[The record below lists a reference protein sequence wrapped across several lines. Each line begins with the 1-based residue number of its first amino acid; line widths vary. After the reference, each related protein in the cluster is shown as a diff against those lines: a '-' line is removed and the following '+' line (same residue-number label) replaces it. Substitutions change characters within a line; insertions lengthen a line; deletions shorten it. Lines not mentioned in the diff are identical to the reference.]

1 MDINLMITSF
11 PKLLDATVVTV
22 KLLSLSLFFGLFI
35 GLLFA
40 ILRLSKNKIINKFA
54 YGYSYVFRGT
64 PLLVQIFIIYFGLGN
79 IEYFRSTFLWVVFKE
94 PYWCAIIAFALNTG
108 AYTSEILR
116 SAFQTIK
123 PGFIEAGKSLGIS
136 NKIIFYKIQIPIA
149 IRQSL
154 PAYGNEIILMMKGTS
169 LASTVTLMDFDLMIN
184 SLPKLL
190 GATVVTL
197 KLLSASL
204 FFGLFIGL
212 LFAVLR
218 LNKNKIINKFAYTYS
233 YVFRG
238 TPLLVQIFIIYFG
251 LGQIEYFRSTF
262 LWVVFKE
269 PYWCAIIAFALNTG
283 AYTSEIL
290 RSAFQTIKPG
300 LIEAGKSL
308 GISNKIIFY
317 KIQIPIAIRQS
328 LPAYGN
334 EIILMMKG
342 TSLASTVTLMDLTGV
357 AKYIISTTFK
367 PIEVFIVA
375 GGIYLFMTFIIHNVI
390 KFLEKKYSFN

>member
-1 MDINLMITSF
+1 MDFELMINSF
-11 PKLLDATVVTV
+11 PKLLGATVITL
-22 KLLSLSLFFGLFI
+22 KLLSVSLIVGLFI

-40 ILRLSKNKIINKFA
+40 ILRLNKNVFINRFA

-64 PLLVQIFIIYFGLGN
+64 PLLVQIFIIYFGLGQ
-79 IEYFRSTFLWVVFKE
+79 IEYLRSTILWAILKE

-123 PGFIEAGKSLGIS
+123 PGIIEAG
-136 NKIIFYKIQIPIA
+136 
-149 IRQSL
+149 
-154 PAYGNEIILMMKGTS
+154 T
-169 LASTVTLMDFDLMIN
+169 
-184 SLPKLL
+184 
-190 GATVVTL
+190 
-197 KLLSASL
+197 
-204 FFGLFIGL
+204 
-212 LFAVLR
+212 
-218 LNKNKIINKFAYTYS
+218 
-233 YVFRG
+233 
-238 TPLLVQIFIIYFG
+238 
-251 LGQIEYFRSTF
+251 
-262 LWVVFKE
+262 
-269 PYWCAIIAFALNTG
+269 
-283 AYTSEIL
+283 
-290 RSAFQTIKPG
+290 
-300 LIEAGKSL
+300 SL

-390 KFLEKKYSFN
+390 KFLEKRYSY

>member
-1 MDINLMITSF
+1 MDFDLMITSF
-11 PKLLDATVVTV
+11 PKLL
-22 KLLSLSLFFGLFI
+22 
-35 GLLFA
+35 
-40 ILRLSKNKIINKFA
+40 
-54 YGYSYVFRGT
+54 
-64 PLLVQIFIIYFGLGN
+64 
-79 IEYFRSTFLWVVFKE
+79 
-94 PYWCAIIAFALNTG
+94 
-108 AYTSEILR
+108 
-116 SAFQTIK
+116 
-123 PGFIEAGKSLGIS
+123 
-136 NKIIFYKIQIPIA
+136 
-149 IRQSL
+149 
-154 PAYGNEIILMMKGTS
+154 
-169 LASTVTLMDFDLMIN
+169 
-184 SLPKLL
+184 
-190 GATVVTL
+190 GATVITL

-204 FFGLFIGL
+204 FFGLFLGL
-212 LFAVLR
+212 FFAILR
-218 LNKNKIINKFAYTYS
+218 LNKNIFINKLAYGYS

-251 LGQIEYFRSTF
+251 LGQIEYLRSTV
-262 LWVVFKE
+262 LWVVLKE
-269 PYWCAIIAFALNTG
+269 PYWCAIIAFTLNTG

-300 LIEAGKSL
+300 IIEAGKSL

-390 KFLEKKYSFN
+390 KYLEKKYSFQQ